1 MVGGTPRRL
10 MVSWDTAAPVVRAVS
25 PLPSDASLAHVEIDD
40 GQLAQVTGKDVLGD
54 ALTHHSTLAHHAKS
68 AMQTT
73 AARF

>member
-40 GQLAQVTGKDVLGD
+40 GQLAQVTGNLRK
-54 ALTHHSTLAHHAKS
+54 
-68 AMQTT
+68 
-73 AARF
+73 